1 MNKFFNIHN
10 FAIEN
15 KMSRNTVMRELEM
28 FLNEIESINP
38 TMNRVLNNN
47 GIDFKVV
54 TVKEMSIRFEK
65 GVRGCTNIHG
75 GTATVWV
82 CNAGKEHGSAR
93 RSIAHEFGH
102 LVYRFILAM
111 YPNLERAWF
120 SLFTNP
126 LVMLDGFCM
135 GVMDGF
141 SYCLTNPEEGFA
153 EVFAAYHMPE
163 LRAKMMN
170 NNNCLELMAFIDAIM
185 EHDYS
190 DLLYGMERL
199 EEVKAEETPVTIDVI
214 INDLESML
222 GMSLEDFIDSLEDE

>member
-15 KMSRNTVMRELEM
+15 KMSKNTVMRELEM

-38 TMNRVLNNN
+38 TMNRVLNDSDV
-47 GIDFKVV
+47 DFKVV

-65 GVRGCTNIHG
+65 GVRGCTALHG
-75 GTATVWV
+75 NTATVWV
-82 CNAGKEHGSAR
+82 CNASKEHGSAR
-93 RSIAHEFGH
+93 RSITHEFGH
-102 LVYRFILAM
+102 LVYKFILNR
-111 YPNLERAWF
+111 YPNVERVWF

-126 LVMLDGFCM
+126 FVMLNEFCM

-163 LRAKMMN
+163 LRTKMDD
-170 NNNCLELMAFIDAIM
+170 NCCELVEFINEIM
-185 EHDYS
+185 KHDYS
-190 DLLYGMERL
+190 DLLNTTKNSEK
-199 EEVKAEETPVTIDVI
+199 VKETPATLDDL
-214 INDLESML
+214 INGLESML

>member
-38 TMNRVLNNN
+38 TMNRVLNNSDV
-47 GIDFKVV
+47 DFKVV

-65 GVRGCTNIHG
+65 GVRGCTNIHD

-82 CNAGKEHGSAR
+82 CNAGKEHGCAR

-102 LVYRFILAM
+102 LVYRFILKS

-120 SLFTNP
+120 SLFTDAI
-126 LVMLDGFCM
+126 VMLNGFCM

-163 LRAKMMN
+163 LRAKMN
-170 NNNCLELMAFIDAIM
+170 DNFCCELVEFIDAIM

-190 DLLYGMERL
+190 DLLYGMEHP
-199 EEVKAEETPVTIDVI
+199 EEVKVEETPMTIDDL
-214 INDLESML
+214 INGLESML
-222 GMSLEDFIDSLEDE
+222 GMSLEDFIDGLEDE

>member
-28 FLNEIESINP
+28 FLNEIENANSS
-38 TMNRVLNNN
+38 MNRVLNHSD
-47 GIDFKVV
+47 IDFKIV
-54 TVKEMSIRFEK
+54 TVKEMSARFEK

-111 YPNLERAWF
+111 YPNLEKTWF
-120 SLFTNP
+120 SLFINP
-126 LVMLDGFCM
+126 LVMLEGFCM

-163 LRAKMMN
+163 LRAKMDD
-170 NNNCLELMAFIDAIM
+170 NCCELVAFIDAIM

-190 DLLYGMERL
+190 DLLDTMEHP
-199 EEVKAEETPVTIDVI
+199 EEVKAEETPMTLDDF
-214 INDLESML
+214 INGLESML